1 MVAQDGQV
9 LMAGLLQLLFAVQ
22 ELLLKR
28 RVLHHVDALDG
39 GGRRSRPPE
48 VVGFRNT
55 RLQGQVVL
63 GEDPRGDD
71 CLEGEGE
78 DCAVGLLLWQGG
90 KDVGE
95 DDGAVVD
102 RTVAQLLGALW
113 VEEVAAGRGCHRDD
127 LRGGGSQ
134 PIRSCLRWSR
144 WGDGGWRSW
153 QAADVAE
160 GADVFLVE
168 VTTLPIHLHPP

>member
-1 MVAQDGQV
+1 MVAQDGGV
-9 LMAGLLQLLFAVQ
+9 LLAGLLQLLFAVQ

-28 RVLHHVDALDG
+28 PVLHHVDALDG
-39 GGRRSRPPE
+39 GGSWSRPLE

-90 KDVGE
+90 EDVGE

-102 RTVAQLLGALW
+102 RAVAQLLGALQ
-113 VEEVAAGRGCHRDD
+113 VEEVAAGGGCHRDD
-127 LRGGGSQ
+127 LRGGSQ
-134 PIRSCLRWSR
+134 LIRS
-144 WGDGGWRSW
+144 
-153 QAADVAE
+153 
-160 GADVFLVE
+160 
-168 VTTLPIHLHPP
+168 

>member
-1 MVAQDGQV
+1 MVAEDCQV

-22 ELLLKR
+22 ELLLKTP
-28 RVLHHVDALDG
+28 VLHHVDALDG

-78 DCAVGLLLWQGG
+78 DCAVRLLLWLGG
-90 KDVGE
+90 DVDK

-102 RTVAQLLGALW
+102 RAVAQLLGALW
-113 VEEVAAGRGCHRDD
+113 VEEVAAGGGCHRDD

-134 PIRSCLRWSR
+134 LIRSCLRRWR
-144 WGDGGWRSW
+144 WGDGG
-153 QAADVAE
+153 
-160 GADVFLVE
+160 
-168 VTTLPIHLHPP
+168 

>member
-1 MVAQDGQV
+1 MVAEDGGV

-22 ELLLKR
+22 ELLLKTP
-28 RVLHHVDALDG
+28 VLHHVDALDG
-39 GGRRSRPPE
+39 GGSWSRPLE
-48 VVGFRNT
+48 EVGFCET

-90 KDVGE
+90 EDVGE

-102 RTVAQLLGALW
+102 RAVAQLLGALQ
-113 VEEVAAGRGCHRDD
+113 VEEVAARGGCHRDD
-127 LRGGGSQ
+127 LRGGSQ
-134 PIRSCLRWSR
+134 LIRS
-144 WGDGGWRSW
+144 
-153 QAADVAE
+153 
-160 GADVFLVE
+160 
-168 VTTLPIHLHPP
+168 